1 MRFFDEKIFN
11 GSGLIVG
18 SVRSKHRALNA
29 RERKYCQ
36 MFLEKIVGGV
46 MAERKMS
53 AAKNVAPAK
62 SPVPSISEECNM
74 VWIAG
79 KIYKHFVRDKSAFT
93 VVQFSKGSVP
103 VTTFDK
109 AILRD
114 LEKFREGDFI
124 RFVGHVSQSKDER
137 GDYKLMIVSS
147 ALKCEIPK
155 HAEAEKQDE
164 IPF

>member
-1 MRFFDEKIFN
+1 MKYFEEKIFN
-11 GSGLIVG
+11 GLGLIVG

-36 MFLEKIVGGV
+36 IFLNKIVGGF
-46 MAERKMS
+46 MAEKKTVS
-53 AAKNVAPAK
+53 KNGAPAPATK
-62 SPVPSISEECNM
+62 SMQEECNM

-79 KIYKHFVRDKSAFT
+79 KIYKNFVRDKSGFT

-124 RFVGHVSQSKDER
+124 RFVGHVSQSKDEK
-137 GDYKLMIVSS
+137 GDYKMMIVSS

-155 HAEAEKQDE
+155 HAEAEKQDS